1 MKRSSIILFL
11 VLLTIVNVAALATIG
26 YHRLHPRKPFHPE
39 IRPDMHKNFVK
50 RELGLNE
57 KQVAQFEAHVEKSR
71 TEMEP
76 ILDSLRTKRKDLM
89 SEILAEQPSMDKL
102 NRLSEEIG
110 ALHVQLGKKTT
121 AHMLEAKSF
130 LTPEQQRKFFSLF
143 EEGGDRARGFKDRER
158 GMRGRPRQPDFEEGE

>member
-26 YHRLHPRKPFHPE
+26 YHRFHPRKPFHRD
-39 IRPDMHKNFVK
+39 IRPDMHKDFVK
-50 RELGLNE
+50 QELELNE
-57 KQVAQFEAHVEKSR
+57 KQVEQFEAHVEKLK

-89 SEILAEQPSMDKL
+89 DEILADEPSMDKL

-121 AHMLEAKSF
+121 AHMLKAKSF

-143 EEGGDRARGFKDRER
+143 EEGRDRARSLRDGRR
-158 GMRGRPRQPDFEEGE
+158 GTRRGPGHPDFEEGE